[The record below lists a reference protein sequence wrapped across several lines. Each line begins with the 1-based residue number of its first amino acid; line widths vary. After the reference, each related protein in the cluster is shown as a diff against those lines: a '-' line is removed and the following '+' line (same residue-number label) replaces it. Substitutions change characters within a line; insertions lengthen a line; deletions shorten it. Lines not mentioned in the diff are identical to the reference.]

1 MKYKKI
7 KTPFFDTVYNVDT
20 VALTQEKHNLTPLQ
34 VEKYLGQVK
43 RRVVLKKHKDVHASL
58 KKINKNKISFA
69 ITNKSGSKLFASN
82 LITREKGA
90 DKVLGGRWNIKS
102 KFTKNLI
109 R

>member
-1 MKYKKI
+1 MTKLKVV
-7 KTPFFDTVYNVDT
+7 KTPVFDTVYNVDT

-43 RRVVLKKHKDVHASL
+43 RRIVQKKHKDV
-58 KKINKNKISFA
+58 KERFIKINKNKMSYG
-69 ITNKSGSKLFASN
+69 ITNKSGSKLFVSN
-82 LITREKGA
+82 RITHTKG
-90 DKVLGGRWNIKS
+90 GWQIKS

>member
-1 MKYKKI
+1 MKYKKM
-7 KTPFFDTVYNVDT
+7 KTPVFDTVYNVDT
-20 VALTQEKHNLTPLQ
+20 VALTQEKHNLALPQ
-34 VEKYLGQVK
+34 IKKYLGQVE
-43 RRVVLKKHKDVHASL
+43 RRVVQKKHKDVHASL
-58 KKINKNKISFA
+58 IKINKNKLSFA

-82 LITREKGA
+82 ILTREKGA

>member
-43 RRVVLKKHKDVHASL
+43 RRVVQKKHKDV
-58 KKINKNKISFA
+58 KERFIKINKNKMSYG
-69 ITNKSGSKLFASN
+69 ITNKSGSKLFTSN
-82 LITREKGA
+82 LITRTKGGW
-90 DKVLGGRWNIKS
+90 KIKS

-109 R
+109 K

>member
-1 MKYKKI
+1 MTKIKVI

-20 VALTQEKHNLTPLQ
+20 VALTQEKHNLTPLE

-43 RRVVLKKHKDVHASL
+43 RRVVLKKHKDV
-58 KKINKNKISFA
+58 KERFIKINKNKLSHSIS
-69 ITNKSGSKLFASN
+69 NKAGSKLFASN
-82 LITREKGA
+82 LITRTKGGW
-90 DKVLGGRWNIKS
+90 KIKS